1 MDGTKMRVQ
10 SSTLSFLHDQFNG
23 CYALWQ
29 FPLSQKWPVISV
41 SFSKFVQLHT
51 PPHMRHC
58 AHTHAYGPINVH
70 CTTSTT
76 RPALR
81 TSHQAPFL
89 LHPKQHSS
97 ALASSIDGLGGVIT
111 SFAETQRCNLLA
123 LSLSELFFSD
133 VQLKKEKKMSERTG
147 HTEVWGRERAS
158 AQQLT
163 VRCGSKQS

>member
-1 MDGTKMRVQ
+1 MRVQ

-58 AHTHAYGPINVH
+58 AHTHTHMAPSMYTAPPP
-70 CTTSTT
+70 
-76 RPALR
+76 PALR
-81 TSHQAPFL
+81 CAPVTKRHFYYTQNNIL
-89 LHPKQHSS
+89 
-97 ALASSIDGLGGVIT
+97 ALWPSSIDGLGGVIT
-111 SFAETQRCNLLA
+111 SFAETQRCNLLS
-123 LSLSELFFSD
+123 LSLSELFLRCSTE
-133 VQLKKEKKMSERTG
+133 KRKKMSERTG
-147 HTEVWGRERAS
+147 HTEVWGRERGS